1 MSLGHLSLTGVTE
14 TLARPVFDRP
24 LADMARLWLRLFHE
38 RRALSG
44 LDARLLADIGLSA
57 DRAHAEAARPFWDV
71 PAGR

>member
-14 TLARPVFDRP
+14 TLGRPILDRP
-24 LADMARLWLRLFHE
+24 LAEMARLWLRLAVE

-57 DRAHAEAARPFWDV
+57 ETAAAEAARPFWDV

>member
-14 TLARPVFDRP
+14 TLGRPISARP
-24 LADMARLWLRLFHE
+24 LAEMARLWLRLAVE

-57 DRAHAEAARPFWDV
+57 ETAAAEAARPFWDV